1 MINYQPKVG
10 RPFETFTPERR
21 EAILLSISKRIP
33 YEIAAESNGI
43 SERRLY
49 QWIKQ
54 GRKDL
59 DNGKCSEH
67 AQFAQAIKKIEEEKM
82 LEHLTVIQAM
92 PERWQAHAWML
103 ERRWWKYF
111 SPNAA
116 LVEFNKRLDEMEDSS
131 QGESDDE
138 VNDCKTQ
145 ENPQE

>member
-1 MINYQPKVG
+1 MINYQPKIG

-21 EAILLSISKRIP
+21 KAILLSISKRIP

-49 QWIKQ
+49 EWLQK

-59 DNGKCSEH
+59 DAGKDTEH
-67 AQFAQAIKKIEEEKM
+67 AQFAQSIKKIEEEKM
-82 LEHLTVIQAM
+82 YEHLTMLQAM
-92 PERWQAHAWML
+92 PERWQAHAWIL

-116 LVEFNKRLDEMEDSS
+116 IVEFNKQLERMLEDKD
-131 QGESDDE
+131 QGEIDHGTEAKELDTESD
-138 VNDCKTQ
+138 
-145 ENPQE
+145 